1 MEDMLR
7 VGVITSTHG
16 IKGEVKVFPTTDDP
30 RRFEELDYV
39 MIDLGRETKEL
50 KIDGVKYFKQ
60 LVILKF
66 KGIDDINDVTRYLK
80 RDLWIYRKD
89 AVACGENENFIC
101 DLIGL
106 RVVTEEGEELG
117 VLDDVIQT
125 AANDVYQ
132 VKLSEEK
139 KLLIPAIRQCI
150 LKVDLES
157 GIMTVHLLDGLMD
170 L

>member
-30 RRFEELDYV
+30 KRFEDLKYV
-39 MIDLGRETKEL
+39 LIDEGRIKSEL
-50 KIDGVKYFKQ
+50 KIGGVKYFKQ
-60 LVILKF
+60 YVILKF
-66 KGIDDINDVTRYLK
+66 KEIDDINDVLK
-80 RDLWIYRKD
+80 YVKKDLWIYRKD
-89 AVACGENENFIC
+89 AVPCDENENYIC

-106 RVVTEEGEELG
+106 KVITEEGEELG

-132 VKLSEEK
+132 VKMKDERE
-139 KLLIPAIRQCI
+139 LLIPAIRQCI
-150 LKVDLES
+150 LNVNLEEQT
-157 GIMTVHLLDGLMD
+157 MTVHLLDGLLD

>member
-39 MIDLGRETKEL
+39 MIDLGRETRKL

-66 KGIDDINDVTRYLK
+66 KGIDDIDDATRYLK
-80 RDLWIYRKD
+80 KDLWIYRRD
-89 AVACGENENFIC
+89 AVACGEDENFIC

-106 RVVTEEGEELG
+106 RVVTEDGEELG

-132 VKLSEEK
+132 VKLSEERK
-139 KLLIPAIRQCI
+139 VLIPAIKQCI
-150 LKVDLES
+150 LKVDLEE
-157 GIMTVHLLDGLMD
+157 GMMTVHLLDGLMD

>member
-30 RRFEELDYV
+30 KRFEDLKYV
-39 MIDLGRETKEL
+39 IIDEGRNKTEL
-50 KIDGVKYFKQ
+50 KIGGVKYFKQ
-60 LVILKF
+60 YVILKF
-66 KGIDDINDVTRYLK
+66 KEIDDINDVMKYVK
-80 RDLWIYRKD
+80 KDLWIYRRD
-89 AVACGENENFIC
+89 AVPCGENENYIC

-106 RVVTEEGEELG
+106 TAVTEEGEELG
-117 VLDDVIQT
+117 IVDDVILT

-132 VKLSEEK
+132 VRRKDGG

-150 LKVDLES
+150 LNVNLEEKT
-157 GIMTVHLLDGLMD
+157 MTVHLLDGLLD

>member
-30 RRFEELDYV
+30 RRFEDLKYV
-39 MIDLGRETKEL
+39 LIDEGRIKSEL
-50 KIDGVKYFKQ
+50 KIGGVKYFKQ
-60 LVILKF
+60 SVILKF
-66 KGIDDINDVTRYLK
+66 KEIDDINDVLK
-80 RDLWIYRKD
+80 YVKKDLWIYRKD
-89 AVACGENENFIC
+89 AVPCDENENYIC

-106 RVVTEEGEELG
+106 RVITEEGEELG

-132 VKLSEEK
+132 VKMKDERE
-139 KLLIPAIRQCI
+139 LLIPAIRQCI
-150 LKVDLES
+150 LNVNLEEQT
-157 GIMTVHLLDGLMD
+157 MTVHLLDGLLD